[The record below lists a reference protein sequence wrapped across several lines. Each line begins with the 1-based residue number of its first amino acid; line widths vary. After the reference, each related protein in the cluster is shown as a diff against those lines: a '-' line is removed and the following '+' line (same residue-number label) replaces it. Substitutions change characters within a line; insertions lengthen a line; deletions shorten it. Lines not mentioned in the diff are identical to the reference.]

1 MFVKKI
7 TLALAVLI
15 ISNFSF
21 ANEQIPLEK
30 LFCYGESSG
39 GSLSPSGRYYAA
51 MVPSSAVDCSIDK
64 PADNESISVLIVID
78 LENGLESK
86 QMSGTSMN
94 ARIGTFSWLNDE
106 QLLIQRSCMADYLD
120 CNSLYTLNVDSG
132 KRGTLLKVKSS
143 KSGDGI
149 KYGAVYNLMPKFK
162 NKILVTINRQA
173 TFTYRFRD
181 LYWLDIN
188 TKKLTKIAEVPSIDG
203 EQFGNWMIDN
213 DGNAR
218 GFTTSD
224 DKYNDGKPN
233 SPSDGIYESIYY
245 MDVDSEEYTK
255 ISYCRHQEPCFMP
268 LGSSPFDF
276 DNRHMYGVGQA
287 VYADGSVYE
296 VTDTNAV
303 WLFDTKNMKFV
314 EKVFHDPEYD
324 FSNPRQGSGSGYII
338 KDQLT
343 ETILGLSYYTSKREY
358 IYFDQAYANLRTS
371 VESTFPGMQISMNAN
386 DDFSKVI
393 INTSSPTN
401 PNTTYFY
408 NVSKGSIEFIDQYAP
423 WLSEYALGTTE
434 PFKFVTRDGLKMNGY
449 ISLPPGYKKGK
460 KIPFIVHPHGG
471 PNARDTI
478 GYSPEIQVYTTR
490 GYGVIQVN
498 YRGSVGFGLK
508 QMKLANKKWS
518 LTMHDD
524 LLDGLFWA
532 RDEGYVDM
540 DKVCISGASYGGY
553 SAMVG
558 ITKNPDIFK
567 CAINYV
573 GVVDLVTLMSD
584 KQWMFS
590 NMGRP
595 QQHIEMGN
603 PEFDEDL
610 MYKASPVHYV
620 DNIKGELFV
629 IHGRKDRQ
637 ASYQQVLELKA
648 ALEEAGVPFEYM
660 IKGDEGHGF
669 YSEVNNLELY
679 QRMESFLAK
688 SLN

>member
-1 MFVKKI
+1 MLFIKNLILV
-7 TLALAVLI
+7 TAVLLF
-15 ISNFSF
+15 SNFS
-21 ANEQIPLEK
+21 AADEIPLDK

-51 MVPSSAVDCSIDK
+51 MVPSSQVDCSIDK
-64 PADNESISVLIVID
+64 PSEDEVVNILILIDLDNEM
-78 LENGLESK
+78 K
-86 QMSGTSMN
+86 AKTMSGTSLN
-94 ARIGTFSWLNDE
+94 ARISNFSWLNDE
-106 QLLIQRSCMADYLD
+106 KLLIQRSCRADYLD
-120 CNSLYTLNVDSG
+120 CNSLYTLNVETG
-132 KRGTLLKVKSS
+132 KRDTLLKVKTS

-149 KYGAVYNLMPKFK
+149 KYGALFDVMPKFK
-162 NKILVTINRQA
+162 NKVLVTINRQP
-173 TFTYRFRD
+173 TYTYLFRD

-188 TKKLTKIAEVPSIDG
+188 TKKLTKIAEVPSIDD

-224 DKYNDGKPN
+224 DKNKDGKPN
-233 SPSDGIYESIYY
+233 SPKDGLYESIYY
-245 MDVDSEEYTK
+245 MDANSDSYTK
-255 ISYCRHQEPCFMP
+255 ISYCRHQEPCLRP
-268 LGSSPFDF
+268 VSSSPFDF

-287 VYADGSVYE
+287 VYADGTVHE
-296 VTDTNAV
+296 LTDTNAV
-303 WLFDTKNMKFV
+303 WLFDTKTKKFV

-324 FSNPRQGSGSGYII
+324 FSNPRQGSSTGYILKDPI
-338 KDQLT
+338 K

-358 IYFDQAYANLRTS
+358 VYFDQAYANLRTS
-371 VESTFPGMQISMNAN
+371 VESTFPDMQVSMSAN
-386 DDFSKVI
+386 SDFTKVI
-393 INTSSPTN
+393 INASSPTN

-408 NVSKGSIEFIDQYAP
+408 NISKGSIEFIDQYAP
-423 WLSEYALGTTE
+423 WLSQYALGTTE
-434 PFKFVTRDGLKMNGY
+434 SFKFVTRDGLSMNGY
-449 ISLPPGYKKGK
+449 LSLPPGYKKGN

-471 PNARDTI
+471 PNSRDTLR
-478 GYSPEIQVYTTR
+478 YSPEIQSYTTR
-490 GYGVIQVN
+490 GYGVVQIN

-508 QMKLANKKWS
+508 QMKLANKQWS

-540 DKVCISGASYGGY
+540 NKVCISGASYGGY

-573 GVVDLVTLMSD
+573 GVVDLVTLMGE

-590 NMGRP
+590 DMGRP

-603 PEFDEDL
+603 PEIDGDI

-620 DNIKGELFV
+620 DDIEGELFV

-637 ASYQQVLELKA
+637 ASYQQVLELKE
-648 ALEEAGVPFEYM
+648 ALDSAGIKYDYM

-679 QRMESFLAK
+679 QRKEAFLAK
-688 SLN
+688 SLK